1 MDHRD
6 AARFVADRLKAEMG
20 DEVERVVLY
29 GSVARGEATRTSDVD
44 LVAVAE
50 DKTGV
55 RDALGPVL
63 GELMRRGAP
72 VVSVM
77 VFTPDQ
83 YDRFDRRHLPFYRD
97 VLQGET
103 LVA

>member
-1 MDHRD
+1 MDHRT
-6 AARFVADRLKAEMG
+6 AAETVARRLEDEAG
-20 DEVERVVLY
+20 DLVERVILY
-29 GSVARGEATRTSDVD
+29 GSVARGEQTDASDVD
-44 LVAVAE
+44 LVVVAE
-50 DKTGV
+50 DKNRV
-55 RDALGPVL
+55 RDALGPIL
-63 GELMRRGAP
+63 GRLMAQGAP

-83 YDRFDRRHLPFYRD
+83 FARFDRHHLPFYRD